1 MNIDQPIPRPAH
13 EVSTPYASVG
23 MRFLAMLLDGLI
35 LAIPSGIANQAAP
48 GVGGIVIWFL
58 YAPIF
63 ESSAARATPGK
74 FLLGLQV
81 TSLGGQRIS
90 LKTAALRSLMKLVS
104 ACLLFLGFVIALFTA
119 RKQGLH
125 DLVMDTVVVPGKH
138 TGSILDAWVDQLRSI
153 FGSNQSPTS

>member
-1 MNIDQPIPRPAH
+1 
-13 EVSTPYASVG
+13 
-23 MRFLAMLLDGLI
+23 MRFLAMLIDGLI

-48 GVGGIVIWFL
+48 GVGGIVIWFM

-81 TSLGGQRIS
+81 TGLAGQQIS
-90 LKTAALRSLMKLVS
+90 LKTAVLRSLMKLVS
-104 ACLLFLGFVIALFTA
+104 ACLLFLGFVIAFFTE

-125 DLVMDTVVVPGKH
+125 DLVMDTVVVPGKYP
-138 TGSILDAWVDQLRSI
+138 GSILDAWVEQLRAI
-153 FGSNQSPTS
+153 FGSSKTTPAP